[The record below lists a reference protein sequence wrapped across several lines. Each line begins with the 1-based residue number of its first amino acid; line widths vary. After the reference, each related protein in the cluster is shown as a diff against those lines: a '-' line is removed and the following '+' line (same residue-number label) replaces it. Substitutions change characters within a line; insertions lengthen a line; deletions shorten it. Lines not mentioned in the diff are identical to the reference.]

1 MAKSQ
6 SRSTIADGYLDSLI
20 PPKEEVNG
28 TSVAVLEEEKQAP
41 AQIKQKSSQKQ
52 RITVQISEDVI
63 ERIKNAVYWT
73 PGLTLASLAEE
84 AFSKIVDE
92 RENDR
97 EAPFPKRKEELKTGR
112 PIK

>member
-1 MAKSQ
+1 MAKRQ
-6 SRSTIADGYLDSLI
+6 TIGENPLDAFIS
-20 PPKEEVNG
+20 
-28 TSVAVLEEEKQAP
+28 TSVDEAIQQKKPKQ
-41 AQIKQKSSQKQ
+41 QKKQ

-84 AFSKIVDE
+84 AFSKAVDVLE
-92 RENDR
+92 EGRD
-97 EAPFPKRKEELKTGR
+97 APFSKRKEELKTGR

>member
-1 MAKSQ
+1 MAKRQ
-6 SRSTIADGYLDSLI
+6 TIGENPLDGLFQTVT
-20 PPKEEVNG
+20 ENNG
-28 TSVAVLEEEKQAP
+28 TSVAVIEEEQQSPK
-41 AQIKQKSSQKQ
+41 IRQKSSRKQ

-84 AFSKIVDE
+84 AFAKVVDALE
-92 RENDR
+92 EKR

-112 PIK
+112 PIN

>member
-1 MAKSQ
+1 MAK
-6 SRSTIADGYLDSLI
+6 RPTIGDNPLDGLFQTAVES
-20 PPKEEVNG
+20 NG
-28 TSVAVLEEEKQAP
+28 TSVAVLEEEQQDPK
-41 AQIKQKSSQKQ
+41 IRQKPSRKQ

-84 AFSKIVDE
+84 AFAKVVDALE
-92 RENDR
+92 EER

-112 PIK
+112 PIN

>member
-1 MAKSQ
+1 MVKRQ
-6 SRSTIADGYLDSLI
+6 TIGENPLDGLFQTAT
-20 PPKEEVNG
+20 ENNE
-28 TSVAVLEEEKQAP
+28 TSVAVLEEEQPP
-41 AQIKQKSSQKQ
+41 AQMRKKSSKKQ

-84 AFSKIVDE
+84 AFSKAVDILE
-92 RENDR
+92 EDR

-112 PIK
+112 PIS

>member
-1 MAKSQ
+1 MAKRQ
-6 SRSTIADGYLDSLI
+6 TIGENPLDGLFQTAT
-20 PPKEEVNG
+20 ENNG
-28 TSVAVLEEEKQAP
+28 TSVAVLEEEQQAP
-41 AQIKQKSSQKQ
+41 KIRQKSSRKQ

-84 AFSKIVDE
+84 AFVKVVDALE
-92 RENDR
+92 EER

-112 PIK
+112 PIN

>member
-1 MAKSQ
+1 MAKRQ
-6 SRSTIADGYLDSLI
+6 TIGENPLDGLFQTSI
-20 PPKEEVNG
+20 ENNG
-28 TSVAVLEEEKQAP
+28 ASVAVLEKEEQAP
-41 AQIKQKSSQKQ
+41 KIRPKSSRKQ

-84 AFSKIVDE
+84 AFTKVVDALE
-92 RENDR
+92 EER

-112 PIK
+112 PIN